1 MIKKGWTPNEEWLL
15 ILGVLAY
22 GTKWST
28 ISKYLP
34 GRPDN
39 TIKNHW
45 NCKMRNKKGELVE
58 RVEALLQNAD

>member
-1 MIKKGWTPNEEWLL
+1 LT
-15 ILGVLAY
+15 LGVLAH
-22 GTKWST
+22 GNKWST

-45 NCKMRNKKGELVE
+45 NCKMRPKKTHLITSAQEMLE
-58 RVEALLQNAD
+58 KIDEYTLSPTE